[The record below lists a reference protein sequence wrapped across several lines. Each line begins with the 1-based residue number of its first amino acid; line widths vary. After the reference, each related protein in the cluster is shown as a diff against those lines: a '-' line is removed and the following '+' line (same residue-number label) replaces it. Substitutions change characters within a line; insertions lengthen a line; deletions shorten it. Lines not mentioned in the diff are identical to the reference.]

1 MIFDRPPYWMAP
13 LLRAILYI
21 KYWKINIFHSF
32 SNISEEIKSTLKC
45 MALKRMCIL
54 EEVCDGRKLFNN
66 ILKLFC
72 TDL

>member
-1 MIFDRPPYWMAP
+1 MIFDRPPYRMAP

-21 KYWKINIFHSF
+21 KYRKINIFHFF

-45 MALKRMCIL
+45 KERMCIL